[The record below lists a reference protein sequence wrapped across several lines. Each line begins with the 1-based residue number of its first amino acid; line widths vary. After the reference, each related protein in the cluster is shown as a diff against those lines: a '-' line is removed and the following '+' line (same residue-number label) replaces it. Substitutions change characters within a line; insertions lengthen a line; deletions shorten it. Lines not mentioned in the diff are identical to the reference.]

1 LGIDGAVVAQPF
13 QKMTAAAEDKHVFP
27 RFTWKIE
34 RRLKMKKIFMLGFVG
49 VFLFAANAWSD
60 TLVLRDGT
68 RIDGVLVSRTSTRVS
83 FRNNQGV
90 THRYTTRQLQGLE
103 MTSSGQHIAYKQNG
117 LIDRSNSN
125 NANNGGNR
133 RQEVLPNGT
142 EFVVR
147 TNEEI
152 DSKTASGNQTFA
164 AQMDQ
169 DVLDA
174 SNNVVVPRGSDA
186 VLVIRSVSNGGAV
199 TGPSMTLDIQ
209 SITVAGRRYLVST
222 ADLQKKSNTGLGAN
236 KRTAEMVGGG
246 AALGAL
252 VGAIIGHGKGAA
264 IGAAAGGAGGAGV
277 EVLVKGKE
285 VRVPAETV
293 LKFRL
298 DRPVTLWAT
307 N

>member
-1 LGIDGAVVAQPF
+1 
-13 QKMTAAAEDKHVFP
+13 
-27 RFTWKIE
+27 
-34 RRLKMKKIFMLGFVG
+34 MKKIFMLPIVG
-49 VFLFAANAWSD
+49 AFLFAGNAWSD

-103 MTSSGQHIAYKQNG
+103 MASSGQYIAYKQNG
-117 LIDRSNSN
+117 LIDRRNSN
-125 NANNGGNR
+125 NGNNGNYSGNR
-133 RQEVLPNGT
+133 RQEVLPSGT

-169 DVLDA
+169 DVMDA
-174 SNNVVVPRGSDA
+174 SNNIVVPKGSDA
-186 VLVIRSVSNGGAV
+186 VLVIRSVSTGGAV

-252 VGAIIGHGKGAA
+252 VGAIVGHGKGAA

-298 DRPVTLWAT
+298 DQPVTLWAA